1 MSAQISPEIV
11 AWTQILLHSYQRL
24 MGRDLLLERVFSYID
39 QAQALDQA
47 SFVVVSHGTQIDP
60 ILNYG
65 NQSALNLWEMSWD
78 EMIQTPSRLTAEPVN
93 QGIRQEM
100 LRQVA
105 KTGFID
111 NYQGIRISKNG
122 RRFWIDRAIVWNLAD
137 ADGHFCG
144 QAATFAEWQF
154 CDKNPP
160 EN

>member
-11 AWTQILLHSYQRL
+11 AWTQILLNSYQRL
-24 MGRDLLLERVFSYID
+24 MGRDLLLERVFSHID

-47 SFVVVSHGTQIDP
+47 SFVVVSHGTQTDP

-65 NQSALNLWEMSWD
+65 NQLALNLWEMSWD
-78 EMIQTPSRLTAEPVN
+78 EMIQTPSRLTAESVN
-93 QGIRQEM
+93 REIRQQM
-100 LRQVA
+100 LQQVA

-122 RRFWIDRAIVWNLAD
+122 RRFRIDRAIVWNLAD
-137 ADGHFCG
+137 TDGHFCG

-160 EN
+160 KN

>member
-24 MGRDLLLERVFSYID
+24 VGRDLLLERALSQID

-47 SFVVVSHGTQIDP
+47 SFVVISHGTQTDP

-65 NQSALNLWEMSWD
+65 NQLALNLWEMSWD
-78 EMIQTPSRLTAEPVN
+78 EMMQTPSRLTAESVN
-93 QGIRQEM
+93 WEIRQQM

-122 RRFWIDRAIVWNLAD
+122 RRFRIDRAIVWNLVD